1 KKMYKHSTEGD
12 DPFSMWKYDN
22 LFKTLRE
29 TFFIP
34 DLPSEKNIYISRKK
48 AKDRAIDGE
57 EKLEDFFANKGF
69 EIVYLEEMR
78 LDQQFEL
85 FGRAKNIVAR
95 TGSSMTNLCFV
106 NKNATIIDFNSNENY
121 YPSEWKRIAKIFDLN
136 YINVYVGHTENV
148 DTIIQRIASLSI
160 LDKGVK

>member
-1 KKMYKHSTEGD
+1 
-12 DPFSMWKYDN
+12 
-22 LFKTLRE
+22 
-29 TFFIP
+29 
-34 DLPSEKNIYISRKK
+34 
-48 AKDRAIDGE
+48 
-57 EKLEDFFANKGF
+57 
-69 EIVYLEEMR
+69 
-78 LDQQFEL
+78 
-85 FGRAKNIVAR
+85 
-95 TGSSMTNLCFV
+95 MTNLCFV